1 MGPRCRT
8 ALVPLWLCLCSLVLS
23 GCASVPKETVELS
36 TAVGDDIRELH
47 TGYRNTVGLYFA
59 QVRQSGLAVIDET
72 WVPAYLDSFVE
83 DGGLRDI
90 VTEGNRDDLYAWARA
105 AIEDIDARRSEFVDS
120 LNARET
126 ALLIKIDDAFARTIN
141 ANANV
146 TAYLKSL
153 LKVEEMQDR
162 VLQATGLKE
171 LRDEITKGLAEA
183 SRFAAEATKT
193 KEDPPERED

>member
-1 MGPRCRT
+1 MATLRLPDLGPI
-8 ALVPLWLCLCSLVLS
+8 
-23 GCASVPKETVELS
+23 
-36 TAVGDDIRELH
+36 VGH
-47 TGYRNTVGLYFA
+47 TT
-59 QVRQSGLAVIDET
+59 IDET

-83 DGGLRDI
+83 GGGLRDI
-90 VTEGNRDDLYAWARA
+90 VAGGNRDDLHAWARA

-120 LNARET
+120 LNVRET
-126 ALLIKIDDAFARTIN
+126 ALLARIDDAFTRTIN

-153 LKVEEMQDR
+153 LKEEEMQDR

-171 LRDEITKGLAEA
+171 LRDEIAEGLAEA

-193 KEDPPERED
+193 KADPPERED